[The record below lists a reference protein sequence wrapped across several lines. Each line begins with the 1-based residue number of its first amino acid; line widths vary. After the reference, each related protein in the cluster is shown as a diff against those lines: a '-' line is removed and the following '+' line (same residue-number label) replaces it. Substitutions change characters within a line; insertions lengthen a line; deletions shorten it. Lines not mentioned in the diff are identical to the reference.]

1 MFASIALS
9 YRRALGAVATLTLLF
24 GAIAPA
30 ATVNAATGSELF
42 FSEYV
47 EGSSNN
53 KALEI
58 YNPTDVAI
66 DLAASGYA
74 IEMYFNGSSSAGLT
88 IGLTGTIQPAD
99 VFVVAHSSADAAI
112 LAVADQTNG
121 SGWFNGDDAVVLTHN
136 GTAIDVIGQV
146 GNDPGSYWGTG
157 DITTQNHTLRRKATI
172 TAGDTNATDAFDP
185 SVEWDGYPQDTF
197 DGLGSHTVGTVTNEP
212 VSLSCPSSLTTV
224 LGMATSASVTATDP
238 DGTVTTLETTG
249 ITDDPGTITFDDV
262 TTASAVG
269 GTADGTLNVSDST
282 PLGSYSV
289 TFSAA
294 NDDASPQTDTCTTTV
309 SVQSL
314 LTIGEVQGQVTDA
327 DIGDTQSSPFV
338 GQTVFVRGVWTETS
352 LMRTSSGY
360 NSWSFFLQNTLATD
374 DDNALTSDGITVY
387 TGSYADFGYLNQSG
401 YYEPVVGEEV
411 VIRARVSEYYGLTEL
426 GSAKLVSVIRDGV
439 DLSTEIAQVA
449 VNPPHDLAASRRYW
463 ERLESMY
470 VHVPANAQ
478 VVAGRDVFASTA
490 DGEMWVIRGDDPL
503 MSRTDPYAQRVF
515 RDTHPLDDINTPPDN
530 FDNGNGERILLTSH
544 GLKGAAEDNTVL
556 IAPSHAFQTV
566 TNELSGAVSYGY
578 SKYGIEITQQPAL
591 TDGAD
596 PAQNAPPQPATADE
610 FVTSDYNVQNLYD
623 YRDDPTD
630 GCDFLGNSGCPGVY
644 PPFDYVPASEAAY
657 QQHLAD
663 LAAQINGPMH
673 DPDLLMIQEAEDQD
687 VCSVVNDAL
696 DCGTLATATDINP
709 DGKPDVLQEL
719 ALTISAAGGPT
730 YDAAFDRD
738 GADDRGIVSAF
749 LFRTDR
755 VELLPAQPGDPVLGA
770 VTGIAYPDPLAYNT
784 DVSNPKAVNAVL
796 PASVDT
802 STGVDGDNVY
812 TRAPQVGHF
821 RIWRT
826 AIGESVFTDL
836 WAISNHFSSG
846 PDGRVGQRTEQAAY
860 QAAIVAAIQAVDP
873 GARIVS
879 AGDFNVYPRPDDPF
893 APGEPYGASSTGP
906 SDQLGPMYDAGLH
919 NLWDDLVAEV
929 PSSAYS
935 YLYEGQAQ
943 TLDMQWATDAQYADL
958 VQIRAAHI
966 NADWAADYDG
976 DVGLGASD
984 HDPQVARW
992 STGVTFDRL
1001 RSLVDYFVGTGDVSA
1016 RKAFLLYDRLD
1027 RAEGYL
1033 AAGQYAAY
1041 LAQLQAFGNQAQG
1054 LAPKWVSGS
1063 AADVLQSE
1071 ASHMAAG

>member
-24 GAIAPA
+24 GTIVPV
-30 ATVNAATGSELF
+30 ATVHAATGNELF

-58 YNPTDVAI
+58 YNPTDVPI
-66 DLAASGYA
+66 QLSGYG

-99 VFVVAHSSADAAI
+99 VYVVAQASADAAI

-136 GTAIDVIGQV
+136 GTVIDAIGQV
-146 GNDPGSYWGTG
+146 GVDPGTEWGSGLTS
-157 DITTQNHTLRRKATI
+157 TQDNTLRRKPTI
-172 TAGDTNATDAFDP
+172 TSGDTTATDAFDP
-185 SVEWDGYPQDTF
+185 SVEWDGYATNTF

-224 LGMATSASVTATDP
+224 LGTAASASVTATDP
-238 DGTVTTLETTG
+238 DGTVTTLEVTG
-249 ITDDPGTITFDDV
+249 ITDDPSTITLDDV

-282 PLGSYSV
+282 PLGSYAV

-294 NDDASPQTDTCTTTV
+294 NDDATPQTDTCTTTV
-309 SVQSL
+309 SVQPL
-314 LTIGEVQGQVTDA
+314 LTIGAVQGEVTDTDNGA
-327 DIGDTQSSPFV
+327 TQASPYE
-338 GQTVFVRGVWTETS
+338 GQTVFVRGVWTEKA
-352 LMRTSSGY
+352 LARTSSGG
-360 NSWSFFLQNTLATD
+360 NNWTFFLQNTLATD
-374 DDNALTSDGITVY
+374 DDNPLTSDGISVY
-387 TGSYADFGYLNQSG
+387 NGRFTTIRYLDDPRGPQYTPQIG
-401 YYEPVVGEEV
+401 DEV
-411 VIRARVSEYYGLTEL
+411 VIRGSISEYYGLTEL
-426 GSAKLVSVIRDGV
+426 SGAYIVSVLQHGV
-439 DLSTEIAQVA
+439 DLSTEIAQVEVA
-449 VNPPHDLAASRRYW
+449 PSHDLADAQRYW

-490 DGEMWVIRGDDPL
+490 DGEMWVIRGDDEL
-503 MSRTDPYAQRVF
+503 MSRTDPFAQRVF
-515 RDTHPLDDINTPPDN
+515 RDTHPLDDINTPPN
-530 FDNGNGERILLTSH
+530 GFDNGNGERILLTSH
-544 GLKGAAEDNTVL
+544 GLKAAAGPGGDNTVL

-566 TNELSGAVSYGY
+566 TNQLSGAVSYAF
-578 SKYGIEITQQPAL
+578 SKYGIEITGQPEL
-591 TDGAD
+591 TDGVNPAD
-596 PAQNAPPQPATADE
+596 NAPPQPATADE
-610 FVTSDYNVQNLYD
+610 LVTSDYNVENLYD
-623 YRDDPTD
+623 YRDDPFD
-630 GCDFLGNSGCPGVY
+630 GCDFVGNSGCPGVS
-644 PPFDYVPASEAAY
+644 PPFDYVPASAEAY
-657 QQHLAD
+657 QHHLAD
-663 LAAQINGPMH
+663 LAAQITGPMH

-687 VCSVVNDAL
+687 ICAVTDGVM
-696 DCGTLATATDINP
+696 DCGATNNR

-719 ALTISAAGGPT
+719 ALAITAAGGPA
-730 YDAAFDRD
+730 YDAAFDRS

-749 LFRTDR
+749 LYRTDK
-755 VELLPAQPGDPVLGA
+755 VELLPIQPDDPILNPT
-770 VTGIAYPDPLAYNT
+770 TGIAYRGDALAYNA
-784 DVSNPKAVNAVL
+784 DVSNPKAVNADL
-796 PASVDT
+796 PADVDT
-802 STGVDGDNVY
+802 STGVDGSNVY

-826 AIGESVFTDL
+826 AIGQSVFTDL

-860 QAAIVAAIQAVDP
+860 NAAIVAAIQAADP
-873 GARIVS
+873 NARIVS

-893 APGEPYGASSTGP
+893 APGEPYGDSSIGP
-906 SDQLGPMYDAGLH
+906 SDQLSPMYDAGLH
-919 NLWDDLVAEV
+919 NLWDDLVAQV

-992 STGVTFDRL
+992 STAVTIERL
-1001 RSLVDYFVGTGDVSA
+1001 RALVDYFVASGEVSA
-1016 RKAFLLYDRLD
+1016 GKAFLLYDRLD
-1027 RAEGYL
+1027 RAASFL
-1033 AAGQYAAY
+1033 ASGQHDAY
-1041 LAQLQAFGNQAQG
+1041 VSQLLALGTQAQD
-1054 LAPKWVSGS
+1054 LAPKWVSAS

-1071 ASHMAAG
+1071 ADRLANA